1 MKQCFKGCCFF
12 FFLRQHRGVVFC
24 FRSDE
29 REGFV
34 SIRKEYEFFLES
46 PVFQRRKTFSNFGF
60 CSLNTLASCFLKF
73 NDYMSRCF

>member
-1 MKQCFKGCCFF
+1 MKQCCKGCF

-34 SIRKEYEFFLES
+34 SIRKEYEFFS
-46 PVFQRRKTFSNFGF
+46 RITSVSASKNIFQLWLLFIEYPSFLFS
-60 CSLNTLASCFLKF
+60 
-73 NDYMSRCF
+73 